1 MLDFY
6 FHATD
11 AEGKKPLEYASNPEI
26 KELLINSA
34 NARLALPEFK
44 AEQRFSEMKKNIKNE
59 DDKNKLINGLIM
71 NPEFYSDMDETT
83 IAKLIEKLFNYNIND
98 NNPVTAPVA
107 AIPTT
112 TSTTIAAEDNVRT
125 LDPARHDTLI
135 ERHEDNR
142 KLLGIA
148 ASSGN
153 ADIVKEL
160 IEQDAN
166 IHEKDEQGNTALFY
180 ASTKEIAQI
189 LLDKGADFNN
199 VKNNYGLTP
208 LHYAAGEGNKE
219 LLAFLLEK
227 NIDVN
232 IKNEQRLTPL
242 HCAAFSKESEII
254 KILLQ
259 SGSEI
264 DPVDGYGAPPFFYL
278 TRNRQPEENKEL
290 IEFFLNNNVNL
301 NIKTNITIPTI
312 GGESIFNHALTSRDK
327 WLLEKLLSKGVN
339 IGEGVLL
346 RNPFDHSIEELV
358 KIGVDKEKIVYALKK
373 YNSHIDE
380 QIKIN
385 TIQKYLGA
393 KSAKD
398 YKDMDVNDYN
408 SPDEEGFAKNTHEKL
423 LKDVM
428 QRLKNGEAKDGIIN
442 TIFEF
447 NVDSATKEE
456 LIDKVI
462 KYDFNDNDPVAA
474 PALVTPVAAP
484 TAPASL
490 TTSEKELS
498 AYVRARLD
506 KGENAEGLINF
517 VSFYQGISDET
528 RDNLIDEICKYS
540 FGTEL
545 AGQIGSNIHF

>member
-1 MLDFY
+1 MMNQQINTKLPNGSTVLHNAARIGNVNNVRLLLSQGADVN
-6 FHATD
+6 ATD

-26 KELLINSA
+26 KELLISSA
-34 NARLALPEFK
+34 NVHLALPEFK

-59 DDKNKLINGLIM
+59 DDKNKLINGLII
-71 NPEFYSDMDETT
+71 NPEFYSD
-83 IAKLIEKLFNYNIND
+83 
-98 NNPVTAPVA
+98 
-107 AIPTT
+107 
-112 TSTTIAAEDNVRT
+112 
-125 LDPARHDTLI
+125 
-135 ERHEDNR
+135 
-142 KLLGIA
+142 
-148 ASSGN
+148 
-153 ADIVKEL
+153 IV
-160 IEQDAN
+160 
-166 IHEKDEQGNTALFY
+166 
-180 ASTKEIAQI
+180 
-189 LLDKGADFNN
+189 
-199 VKNNYGLTP
+199 
-208 LHYAAGEGNKE
+208 
-219 LLAFLLEK
+219 
-227 NIDVN
+227 
-232 IKNEQRLTPL
+232 
-242 HCAAFSKESEII
+242 
-254 KILLQ
+254 
-259 SGSEI
+259 
-264 DPVDGYGAPPFFYL
+264 
-278 TRNRQPEENKEL
+278 KEL

-447 NVDSATKEE
+447 SVDSATKEE

-462 KYDFNDNDPVAA
+462 KYDFNDNNPVAA
-474 PALVTPVAAP
+474 PALVIPVAAP

-490 TTSEKELS
+490 ITSEKELS

-545 AGQIGSNIHF
+545 AGQIGSDIHF